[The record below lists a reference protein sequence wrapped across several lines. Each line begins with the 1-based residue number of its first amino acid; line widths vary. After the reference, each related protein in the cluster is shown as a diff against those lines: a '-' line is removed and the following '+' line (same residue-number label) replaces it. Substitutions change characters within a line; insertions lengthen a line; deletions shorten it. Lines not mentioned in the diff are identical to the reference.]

1 MQAFWYSSR
10 GCVVQQA
17 IGEMGTG
24 LGKSRTCPSGL
35 FEGLRYGP
43 DEKPAFRSSGNLV
56 GGCGVEYGNF

>member
-1 MQAFWYSSR
+1 M
-10 GCVVQQA
+10 VQQA
-17 IGEMGTG
+17 VGEMGTG